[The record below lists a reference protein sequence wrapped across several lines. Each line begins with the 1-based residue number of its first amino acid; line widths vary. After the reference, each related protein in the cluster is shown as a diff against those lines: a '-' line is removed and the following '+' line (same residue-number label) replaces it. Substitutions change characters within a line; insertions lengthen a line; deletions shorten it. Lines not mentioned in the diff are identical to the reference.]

1 MNDVPINGG
10 IPIEPDRTD
19 DFRVCK
25 CGEEISV
32 DACWKNYGK
41 NHTCKC
47 GRVYEVEWDT
57 ALDGDDGSYPWA
69 SVTKLISEPPATQKG
84 TQ

>member
-1 MNDVPINGG
+1 MSDTPINGG
-10 IPIEPDRTD
+10 IPIEPAQPS

-32 DACWKNYGK
+32 DVCWANYGSDY
-41 NHTCKC
+41 TCKC

-57 ALDGDDGSYPWA
+57 GCDGEDGSYPWA
-69 SVTKLISEPPATQKG
+69 FVKKLLSEPTTPEGQK
-84 TQ
+84 